1 MRIIIKNADF
11 SIYGLA
17 DIGDLMSE
25 VTAKFGGITDTAPV
39 EAFFR
44 SLGADGSNSIWSK
57 INHLY
62 MPCMGVPADGADAL
76 YDVIG
81 KQNFAGSNYTV
92 EAKRGVGPTTLGGTI
107 GTGDLPSGMD
117 NSNMSYFCVIAQSA
131 RQTLSSSSGAAT
143 ACGGIYVNWQKA
155 TNYTLAEVSDGTTS
169 ASIFD
174 TGASFNSP
182 QIVIVTAPSNGT
194 RTIMGADYVNTAESE
209 KQSNTFHISGWNSW
223 TDTAIFAVC
232 TGLTAEDA
240 AIISAALSTFITDF
254 GVVSANS

>member
-11 SIYGLA
+11 SVYGLA

-25 VTAKFGGITDTAPV
+25 VTAKFGGITDPAPV

-62 MPCMGVPADGADAL
+62 MPCLGVPADGADAL

-81 KQNFAGSNYTV
+81 KQNFPGSDYTV
-92 EAKRGVGPTTLGGTI
+92 EAKRGVGPTILGGTI
-107 GTGDLPSGMD
+107 GEDDLPSGMD
-117 NSNMSYFCVIAQSA
+117 NSNMSYFCVLAQSA
-131 RQTLSSSSGAAT
+131 RQTLSSSSGRAVS
-143 ACGGIYVNWQKA
+143 CGGIYVLWEKA
-155 TNYTLAEVSDGTTS
+155 SNVTFATVYDGTKG
-169 ASIFD
+169 ASIYD
-174 TGASFNSP
+174 PGASFNSP

-194 RTIMGADYVNTAESE
+194 RTIMGADNVNTTAAEKNSD
-209 KQSNTFHISGWNSW
+209 TFHLSGWGSW
-223 TDTAIFAVC
+223 VDTAIFAVC

-240 AIISAALSTFITDF
+240 AIISEALSTFIADF